1 MAPIIS
7 MVRYNRGFG
16 RRRGGGI
23 ISVPGQILTMAT
35 STGPNYNSNL
45 SVASGATLQ
54 TSGDGTFGPSTFNNS
69 KEINSD
75 NGTTYVSGSSTL
87 ITFTPS
93 GGIPAT
99 RCRWR
104 ADVDTDGYDTRGVR
118 VNSTSYQYTSGRLQ
132 WWNFDAAVQAFS
144 NTFNYGQAGSMPAGG
159 DPNRG
164 ANMMYCIE
172 IDGIRLQ
179 NNAPYRTVTLNSST
193 NMAQFTRGCTVSD
206 GTTNA
211 KVWSVNS
218 GSYQLVVIASTGY
231 TAGNTV
237 TFVSSPSYS
246 S

>member
-1 MAPIIS
+1 MAPILTRLGLGGGGNS
-7 MVRYNRGFG
+7 FGFG
-16 RRRGGGI
+16 RRR
-23 ISVPGQILTMAT
+23 SVDIQLPSQILTMTT

-45 SVASGATLQ
+45 VAGNGGTIIDVSG
-54 TSGDGTFGPSTFNNS
+54 GTFGSNKDAAPDT
-69 KEINSD
+69 
-75 NGTTYVSGSSTL
+75 GYTHVGGSSTL
-87 ITFTPS
+87 LTFTPS

-104 ADVDTDGYDTRGVR
+104 ADVDTDYFDARGVR

-132 WWNFDAAVQAFS
+132 WWNFDAAVQAYS
-144 NTFNYGQAGSMPAGG
+144 NTFIYGQGGSMPAGG

-164 ANMMYCIE
+164 AYLGNCIE

-179 NNAPYRTVTLNSST
+179 NNAPYRTVTLISST

-206 GTTNA
+206 GTNNA
-211 KVWSVNS
+211 KVWSVNT
-218 GSYQLVVIASTGY
+218 GTYQLVVISSTGF
-231 TAGNTV
+231 TSGSIV

>member
-1 MAPIIS
+1 MAPFFTGFTRGIGGG
-7 MVRYNRGFG
+7 GFG
-16 RRRGGGI
+16 KRSGGVI
-23 ISVPGQILTMAT
+23 VLPGQILSMAT

-45 SVASGATLQ
+45 VAGNGGTITDVSG
-54 TSGDGTFGPSTFNNS
+54 GTFGSNKDAAP
-69 KEINSD
+69 D
-75 NGTTYVSGSSTL
+75 VGYTYVSGSSTL

-104 ADVDTDGYDTRGVR
+104 ADVDTDSYDTRGVR

-144 NTFNYGQAGSMPAGG
+144 NTFNYGQSGSMPAGS

-164 ANMMYCIE
+164 GQIGNCIE

-179 NNAPYRTVTLNSST
+179 NNAPYRTVTLSSLT
-193 NMAQFTRGCTVSD
+193 NMSQFSRGCTVSD

-211 KVWSVNS
+211 KVWSVTA

-231 TAGNTV
+231 TAGSTV
-237 TFVSSPSYS
+237 TFVSSPVYS
-246 S
+246 T